1 MPEHDCRFQRLR
13 LAAGLTQVEL
23 ADLTGLAQS
32 TIVLNEQGQPSDR
45 YIIALAKALRITV
58 EDLLDPRI
66 TVEKLLKDE

>member
-1 MPEHDCRFQRLR
+1 
-13 LAAGLTQVEL
+13 L